1 MSTRMER
8 RADRSPRLAQRMR
21 GIRILIAAALA
32 ALIAALAL
40 PAAGAQAAKR
50 QVPRGWLGV
59 TFGPQIAARHGKI
72 DGEFRQMARDGVES
86 VRVAVYWFQLQPY
99 ARKARVPKRDRKEF
113 RHTIGGVPVTYS
125 ALDSLVRSAARY
137 GLPIAPVVLG
147 APAWASTDHFRP
159 IFVPNDPGDYAALM
173 GALAARYGS
182 GGSFWKTH
190 RTVRKRPVR
199 DWQIWNEVSNVW
211 YWDNSW
217 TTAYPQLLSASY
229 TAIKAADPRATVIM
243 AGLNTGG
250 AGQTSNTLPSWEA
263 LDRIYDGLD
272 REGLGRP
279 FDATAAHIYT
289 SDVTDAIRVVQE
301 TRRVM
306 DSHGDSRP
314 IDVTELSWPASK
326 GKLRDDKGHK
336 RTFFAETDKRGM
348 ARRLSRG
355 ILALASHRTDLNI
368 GGVDW
373 YQWVSSYYGTSD
385 AFSYAGL
392 RWAHRRIIE
401 DTPAMT
407 SFRRVAGKLEGRRI
421 PR

>member
-1 MSTRMER
+1 
-8 RADRSPRLAQRMR
+8 MR
-21 GIRILIAAALA
+21 GVRILIAAALA
-32 ALIAALAL
+32 ALVAALSL
-40 PAAGAQAAKR
+40 PVAGAQAAKR

-59 TFGPQIAARHGKI
+59 TFGPQIAARHGSI
-72 DGEFRQMARDGVES
+72 DREFREMARDGVES

-99 ARKARVPKRDRKEF
+99 ATMAKVPRHDRKDF
-113 RHTIGGVPVTYS
+113 RHKIGGVPVTYR
-125 ALDSLVRSAARY
+125 ALDKLVRAAARH
-137 GLPIAPVVLG
+137 GLPLAPVVLG
-147 APAWASTDHFRP
+147 APAWASDDHFRP
-159 IFVPNDPGDYAALM
+159 IFVPRDPADYARLM

-182 GGSFWKTH
+182 KGTFWKSH
-190 RTVRKRPVR
+190 RGLKKRPVH

-217 TTAYPQLLSASY
+217 TTAYPRLLSASY
-229 TAIKAADPRATVIM
+229 TAIKAADPRAAVIM

-263 LDRIYDGLD
+263 LDRIYDELD
-272 REGLGRP
+272 RQGLGRP

-289 SDVTDAIRVVQE
+289 STVDDAIRVVQE

-306 DSHGDSRP
+306 DSHGDHRP
-314 IDVTELSWPASK
+314 IDVTELAWPASK

-348 ARRLSRG
+348 ARRLSKG
-355 ILALASHRTDLNI
+355 LLALASHRRQLNV

-392 RWAHRRIIE
+392 RRAHRRGI
-401 DTPAMT
+401 DDMPAMA
-407 SFRRVAGKLEGRRI
+407 SFRRVASRLEGRRL
-421 PR
+421 RRR